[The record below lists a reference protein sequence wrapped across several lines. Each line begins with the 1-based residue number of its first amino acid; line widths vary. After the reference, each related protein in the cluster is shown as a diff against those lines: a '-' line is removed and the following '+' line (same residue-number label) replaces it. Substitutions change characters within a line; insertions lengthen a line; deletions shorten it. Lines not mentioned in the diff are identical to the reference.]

1 MLEIRNQSDL
11 TENHIKRKAAGYQRL
26 SSNWLWLLMAVSK
39 PSLANAE
46 AGEDGV
52 EDVVGGDFAGDF
64 AQGIG
69 RGAEFLGDKFGRN
82 AVVEPVQR
90 L

>member
-1 MLEIRNQSDL
+1 MIVNDSVP
-11 TENHIKRKAAGYQRL
+11 
-26 SSNWLWLLMAVSK
+26 LLAD
-39 PSLANAE
+39 AE

-64 AQGIG
+64 AKGIG
-69 RGAEFLGDKFGRN
+69 SGAEFLGNKFGRN
-82 AVVEPVQR
+82 AVVEPVQS